1 MDIKRWIILVSSLVF
16 VFAVFQAADAKVVDT
31 TIINFDQPTLDRGFP
46 VYSVDRD
53 FFIPILPRQFN
64 ELSVKISKTDPVGQL
79 PVGKK
84 AASSY
89 YLLDMKPGY
98 SGFLKQMSLM
108 SFEMPS
114 LTGNEVVYFF
124 DNHYNTWR
132 PLKTK
137 IDYKRGRVQAETI
150 FPYTQLVVLEN
161 SLEASV
167 ETDVLTAQA
176 AVVID
181 KTTGNSVFTKNEKE
195 VRSIASLT
203 KLMTALVFIE
213 NNPGWDKVITIQKS
227 DFVGGATLWVK
238 EGDQVTV
245 KDLFYSTLVGS
256 KNNAAVA
263 LAKSTGM
270 SVAQFVAKMNQ
281 RSLELGL
288 KNTYFAE
295 PTGLDERNVSTAQEL
310 AVIAREAFKN
320 PDIVKATT
328 TKWYQVE
335 PSNSVLSYWVKNTSM
350 KVLERDLYVT
360 GSKTGW
366 TDEAGYCLVTQAKK
380 GVKELLALV
389 MGAKIRMNYEE
400 VYGLLKNNL

>member
-1 MDIKRWIILVSSLVF
+1 MDIKRWLILVSSLVF
-16 VFAVFQAADAKVVDT
+16 LFAIYQAADAQTLDIVE
-31 TIINFDQPTLDRGFP
+31 INFDQNTLDRGFP
-46 VYSVDRD
+46 VYSSDRD
-53 FFIPILPRQFN
+53 FFVPIFPKQFN
-64 ELSVKISKTDPVGQL
+64 KLDVRLSQVVGEPVL
-79 PVGKK
+79 PGKQY
-84 AASSY
+84 ASSS

-98 SGFLKQMSLM
+98 SGFLQKPILLSFQVDSLN
-108 SFEMPS
+108 
-114 LTGNEVVYFF
+114 GDEVIYFY
-124 DNHYNTWR
+124 DKHYQTWR
-132 PLKTK
+132 SLKTS
-137 IDYKRGRVQAETI
+137 IDYNRGRVQAWSI
-150 FPYTQLVVLEN
+150 FPYAEYAVLEN
-161 SLEASV
+161 ELGQTEDLS
-167 ETDVLTAQA
+167 VLTAQSA
-176 AVVID
+176 MVID
-181 KTTGNSVFTKNEKE
+181 KFTGETVFSKNSTE

-203 KLMTALVFIE
+203 KLMTALVFVE
-213 NNPGWDKVITIQKS
+213 NNPGWDKVITMEK
-227 DFVGGATLWVK
+227 DDYVGGATLWVK
-238 EGDQVTV
+238 EGDQVTLE
-245 KDLFYSTLVGS
+245 DLFYSTLVGS

>member
-1 MDIKRWIILVSSLVF
+1 MDIKRWVILVSSLVF
-16 VFAVFQAADAKVVDT
+16 IFAVFQAADAKVLNT
-31 TIINFDQPTLDRGFP
+31 TIITFDQPTLDRGFP
-46 VYSVDRD
+46 VYSADRD
-53 FFIPILPRQFN
+53 FFIPILPNQFS
-64 ELSVKISKTDPVGQL
+64 ELSVKISKTDSVENL
-79 PVGKK
+79 PAGKQV
-84 AASSY
+84 ASAS

-108 SFEMPS
+108 SFEVDDLS
-114 LTGNEVVYFF
+114 GDEVVYFF
-124 DNHYNTWR
+124 DNNYNVWR

-137 IDYKRGRVQAETI
+137 IDYNRGRVQAETI

-161 SLEASV
+161 KDLSSFSSG
-167 ETDVLTAQA
+167 DLTAQS

-181 KTTGNSVFTKNEKE
+181 KGTGQTVFTKNEQE

-213 NNPGWDKVITIQKS
+213 NNPGWDKMITMEKS

-270 SVAQFVAKMNQ
+270 SVSQFVVKMNQ
-281 RSLELGL
+281 RANELGL
-288 KNTYFAE
+288 KNTYFVE
-295 PTGLDERNVSTAQEL
+295 PTGLNERNVSTASEL
-310 AVIAREAFKN
+310 AVIARETFKN
-320 PDIVKATT
+320 PDVMAAST
-328 TKWYQVE
+328 TKWYKVT
-335 PSNSVLSYWVKNTSM
+335 PLNSELSYWVKNTSM
-350 KVLERDLYVT
+350 KLLDRDLYVT

-366 TDEAGYCLVTQAKK
+366 TDEAGYCLVTQAKS
-380 GVKELLALV
+380 GTKELLALV

-400 VYGLLKNNL
+400 VYGLLKKNL